1 MFRIQITP
9 TADGHDLASII
20 ELTKGADV
28 AMPQIL
34 NYLQGLP
41 SVYGAILVAST
52 NAVQAAGLVT
62 FTGAPTAAETVTIA
76 NVVFTA
82 RASGATGNEF
92 NIGGSIT
99 LTAAALAAAIN
110 ASTNL
115 AGIVT
120 ATSNVGV
127 VTITSV
133 LSGKGGNGLAL
144 SESMSNTTVTAFA
157 NGAEGSTVSTFN
169 LY

>member
-9 TADGHDLASII
+9 TADGHDLGSLI
-20 ELTKGADV
+20 ELTKGSDV

-41 SVYGAILVAST
+41 STYGAIVVAST

-62 FTGAPTAAETVTIA
+62 FTGAPTAADTVTIA

-92 NIGGSIT
+92 NIGGTVTIT
-99 LTAAALAAAIN
+99 ATNLAAAIN
-110 ASTNL
+110 ASANLTNK
-115 AGIVT
+115 VT
-120 ATSNVGV
+120 ATSLAGV
-127 VTITSV
+127 VTVTAT
-133 LSGKGGNGLAL
+133 LAGLMGNGLGL
-144 SESMSNTTVTAFA
+144 SESMDNTTVTAFA
-157 NGAEGSTVSTFN
+157 SGAEGTSLSTFN